1 MAGVK
6 TNKEKVVTLHRG
18 AISDIRSKLFER
30 KSVEKIPIKPK
41 AKKKAAPP
49 VPAKPVNDTK
59 DVIVEE
65 ISSNSIES
73 TAKED
78 NNEST
83 TSQPTD
89 TVPPTKIENITINEA
104 KKEEKTKPKRSSVI
118 SDFSALEKT
127 CRLLGL
133 TKEPAYI
140 PEDID
145 IVEKKRHS
153 SEGKQK
159 KSKKKAAAKAEAIP
173 KEEEK
178 AKPKIDVVDKGLNEQ
193 KRNFFQELI
202 NQKKGLV
209 KAEPAP
215 LRSQKKRKTDLVA
228 AFEEKTSVENKR
240 NSMIKEDVKVTIFFK
255 LFSTKPIAF
264 LIVFSHCTKLIRN
277 ILRIKIV
284 YLITILFQLKI
295 DKSFWE
301 MNYFI

>member
-1 MAGVK
+1 MYEQALQKKMAGVK

-65 ISSNSIES
+65 IATNSVES
-73 TAKED
+73 TVKED
-78 NNEST
+78 NNEPT

-89 TVPPTKIENITINEA
+89 TVPPTKIENVTLNEA
-104 KKEEKTKPKRSSVI
+104 KKEDKPKTKRSSVI

-159 KSKKKAAAKAEAIP
+159 KSKKKAAAKAEANT

-228 AFEEKTSVENKR
+228 AFEEKTSGENKR
-240 NSMIKEDVKVTIFFK
+240 NSMIKEDVKVTIFIE
-255 LFSTKPIAF
+255 LFSVS
-264 LIVFSHCTKLIRN
+264 LVFYTQSLALVQKFVSKCVK
-277 ILRIKIV
+277 
-284 YLITILFQLKI
+284 
-295 DKSFWE
+295 
-301 MNYFI
+301 NYNRRF